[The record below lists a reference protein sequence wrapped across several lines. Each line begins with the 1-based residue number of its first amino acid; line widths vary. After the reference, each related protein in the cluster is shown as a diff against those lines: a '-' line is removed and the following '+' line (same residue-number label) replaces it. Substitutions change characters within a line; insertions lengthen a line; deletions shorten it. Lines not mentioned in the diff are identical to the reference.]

1 MFTWTTTLSR
11 MSKLLLL
18 YATILVGIIF
28 LIIPDWYTPIDLF
41 LFSDMKLSG
50 ANFIYLVSER
60 SVLVILAYVL
70 WTQERE
76 YVDALSVFFWL
87 MVADLFDFILGYNSV
102 WFSIDSFPIS
112 MNVLKAIIFGFVILR
127 ELWRKYFR

>member
-1 MFTWTTTLSR
+1 

-18 YATILVGIIF
+18 YATLLVGLIF

-41 LFSDMKLSG
+41 IFSDMKLSG
-50 ANFIYLVSER
+50 ANFIYLVGER
-60 SVLVILAYVL
+60 SVLVILAYIL

-87 MVADLFDFILGYNSV
+87 MVADLIDFILSYNEI
-102 WFSIDSFPIS
+102 WFSIGSFPIS
-112 MNVLKAIIFGFVILR
+112 MNIMKAFIFGGIIINEGWKKL
-127 ELWRKYFR
+127 FR

>member
-1 MFTWTTTLSR
+1 